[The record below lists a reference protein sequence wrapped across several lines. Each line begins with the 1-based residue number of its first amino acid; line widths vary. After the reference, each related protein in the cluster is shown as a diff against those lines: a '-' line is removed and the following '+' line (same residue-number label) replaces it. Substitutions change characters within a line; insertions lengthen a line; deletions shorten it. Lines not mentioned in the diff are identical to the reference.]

1 MVTNGMQNT
10 LRNNNTYFKYQKPM
24 HFYIGFFL
32 PISMNLNMKKKLIL
46 GLPALC
52 MIFLVSCEKNTRVRG
67 TMKMIFLQT
76 NARKGKPIL

>member
-1 MVTNGMQNT
+1 
-10 LRNNNTYFKYQKPM
+10 M

-52 MIFLVSCEKNTRVRG
+52 MAFLVSCEKNTRVRG
-67 TMKMIFLQT
+67 PMKMTFCRRTPGRESLYYEQG
-76 NARKGKPIL
+76 RML